1 MIYKDFLRNH
11 VVIPGHEGALE
22 KFLKQPKFP
31 HYCNEAGGMTPNWL

>member
-22 KFLKQPKFP
+22 KFLKQDYEKIGTGTINTQLP
-31 HYCNEAGGMTPNWL
+31 G